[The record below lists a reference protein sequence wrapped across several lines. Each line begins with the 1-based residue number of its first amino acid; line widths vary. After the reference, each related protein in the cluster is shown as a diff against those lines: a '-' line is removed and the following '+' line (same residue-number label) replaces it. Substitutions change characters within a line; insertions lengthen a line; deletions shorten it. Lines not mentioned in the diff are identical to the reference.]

1 MEQLIEFGI
10 FFLKTAVILFA
21 FIIALSY
28 LISASLK
35 TKAADKKNINLTNK
49 SKELRAREKE
59 LQIKLADPKQAKA
72 LKKEAKKEQKK
83 DKKQKGSSQAE
94 QKRLFVLNFN
104 GDIKAS
110 QAEELKQEITFL
122 LQAARPQD
130 EVMLRLESPGGMV
143 SGYGLAASELLRIK
157 NAGLKLTIC
166 VDKVAAS
173 GGYMMACVAD
183 QILAAPFAVLGSI
196 GVVAQ
201 LPNFHKLLKKNDIDY
216 EILTA
221 GDYKR
226 TLTVFGENT
235 EKGREKFVDQLE
247 DIHKLF
253 KSFVTKN
260 RPQLDIEK
268 VATGEY
274 WFGDQCLELKLID
287 GISTSEDFIFTQH
300 KKFEIF
306 ELSTQKKKS
315 LIEKISEPAA
325 KAVVNKLEELT
336 MWKGI

>member
-1 MEQLIEFGI
+1 MEQIIEFGV

-28 LISASLK
+28 VISASLK
-35 TKAADKKNINLTNK
+35 AKVGDKSRLTLTNR
-49 SKELRAREKE
+49 SKQLKERQKE
-59 LQIKLADPKQAKA
+59 LQLKLADPKKAKA
-72 LKKEAKKEQKK
+72 LKKEVKKEKK
-83 DKKQKGSSQAE
+83 KSKKKFADEDK
-94 QKRLFVLNFN
+94 KRLFVLNFN

-110 QAEELKQEITFL
+110 QTEDLKSEITYL

-130 EVMLRLESPGGMV
+130 EVMLKLESPGGMV

-157 NAGLKLTIC
+157 NAGLKLTVC

-183 QILAAPFAVLGSI
+183 HILTAPFAVLGSI

-235 EKGREKFVDQLE
+235 EKGRAKFIDQLE
-247 DIHKLF
+247 DIHQLF
-253 KSFVTKN
+253 KSFVAQN
-260 RPQLDIEK
+260 RPQVDIDK

-274 WFGDQCLELKLID
+274 WFGHQCVDLKLAD
-287 GISTSEDFIFTQH
+287 GISTSEDFIFSKH
-300 KKFEIF
+300 KDFEVFEI
-306 ELSTQKKKS
+306 ETQKKKS
-315 LIEKISEPAA
+315 FVEKLSEPVAQILSD
-325 KAVVNKLEELT
+325 KLEQLMT
-336 MWKGI
+336 WKGF

>member
-1 MEQLIEFGI
+1 MEHVIEFGV

-28 LISASLK
+28 ILSASLK
-35 TKAADKKNINLTNK
+35 AKAGDKSTLQMTNK
-49 SKELRAREKE
+49 SKKLKEREKE
-59 LQIKLADPKQAKA
+59 LQVKFADPKQAKA
-72 LKKEAKKEQKK
+72 LKKEVKKEKK
-83 DKKQKGSSQAE
+83 KNKKQAASEEK
-94 QKRLFVLNFN
+94 KRLFVLSFE

-110 QAEELKQEITFL
+110 QTEDLKSEITYL

-130 EVMLRLESPGGMV
+130 QVMLKLESPGGMV

-157 NAGLKLTIC
+157 SAGLKLTVC

-183 QILAAPFAVLGSI
+183 EILTAPFAILGSI

-216 EILTA
+216 EVLTA
-221 GDYKR
+221 GNYKR

-235 EKGREKFVDQLE
+235 DKGRAKFVDQLE
-247 DIHKLF
+247 DIHQLF
-253 KSFVTKN
+253 KSFVTQN
-260 RPQLDIEK
+260 RPQVDIDQ

-274 WFGDQCLELKLID
+274 WFGNQCVDLKLAD
-287 GISTSEDFIFTQH
+287 GISTSEDFVFSKH
-300 KKFEIF
+300 KDFDIFEIN
-306 ELSTQKKKS
+306 TRKKKS
-315 LIEKISEPAA
+315 LVDMISEPVS
-325 KAVVNKLEELT
+325 KILNEKLEQLL
-336 MWKGI
+336 MWKGF

>member
-1 MEQLIEFGI
+1 MEHVIEFGV

-28 LISASLK
+28 ILSASLK
-35 TKAADKKNINLTNK
+35 AKAGDKSTLQMTNT
-49 SKELRAREKE
+49 SKKLKEREKE
-59 LQIKLADPKQAKA
+59 LQVKFADPKQAKA
-72 LKKEAKKEQKK
+72 LKKEV
-83 DKKQKGSSQAE
+83 KKQKKKNKKQATSE
-94 QKRLFVLNFN
+94 EKKRLFVLSFE

-110 QAEELKQEITFL
+110 QTEDLKSEITYL

-130 EVMLRLESPGGMV
+130 QVMLKLESPGGMV

-157 NAGLKLTIC
+157 NAGLKLTVC

-183 QILAAPFAVLGSI
+183 EILTAPFAILGSI

-216 EILTA
+216 EVLTA
-221 GDYKR
+221 GNYKR

-235 EKGREKFVDQLE
+235 DKGRAKFVDQLE
-247 DIHKLF
+247 DIHQLF
-253 KSFVTKN
+253 KNFVTQN
-260 RPQLDIEK
+260 RPQVDIDQ

-274 WFGDQCLELKLID
+274 WFGNQCVDLKLAD
-287 GISTSEDFIFTQH
+287 GISTSEDFVFSKH
-300 KKFEIF
+300 KDFDIFEIR
-306 ELSTQKKKS
+306 TRKKKS
-315 LIEKISEPAA
+315 LVDMISEPVS
-325 KAVVNKLEELT
+325 KIVNEKLEQLL
-336 MWKGI
+336 MWKGF